1 MGRQGRLLRGQVKKL
16 WCLASTDGRIALLGS
31 CMDKTRNIYVKS
43 EIAEIFSAHQRL
55 LGFVDAV
62 SLGAIDRHFDIK
74 FENIQ
79 NTKIYGQR
87 GDRTQDLR
95 VYQCSKG
102 HNPIKELTF
111 LL

>member
-1 MGRQGRLLRGQVKKL
+1 VGRQGRLLRGQVKKL

-62 SLGAIDRHFDIK
+62 SLGAIIDRISISTSNLRIYKIQK
-74 FENIQ
+74 FMANVGIEPKTFAYTSAVKGTIQ
-79 NTKIYGQR
+79 
-87 GDRTQDLR
+87 LR
-95 VYQCSKG
+95 S
-102 HNPIKELTF
+102 
-111 LL
+111 